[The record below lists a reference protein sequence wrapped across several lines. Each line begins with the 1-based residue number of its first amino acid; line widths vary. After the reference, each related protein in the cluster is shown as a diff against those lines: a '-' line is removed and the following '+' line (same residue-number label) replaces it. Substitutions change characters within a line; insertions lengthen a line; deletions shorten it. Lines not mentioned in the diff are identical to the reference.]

1 MISLYMYTSVNKA
14 DKMAD
19 MNLIG
24 GQCGFCCCVLII
36 VYSSF
41 RQHYTVDLPM
51 FFLNHIIDDPL
62 VVATVFE

>member
-1 MISLYMYTSVNKA
+1 
-14 DKMAD
+14 MAD

-51 FFLNHIIDDPL
+51 FFFNHIIDDPL
-62 VVATVFE
+62 GVATVLE